1 MTEAPA
7 PAIAERPSLSLTA
20 YACLVYLAL
29 PVFAF
34 LLGWVALPLGYV
46 FAALLLC
53 LLVFVYRAYVVAPAR
68 FSVLRTPHE
77 KKRLMVCLGFA
88 LLWVFSGGIGHFIFT
103 TYDWALRD
111 GILRDLTMTGWP
123 VGYAPKDGVAQVL
136 RIPLGYYLLP
146 ALAGK
151 IAGYA
156 FVAPAVF
163 LFTALGVFLFSLI
176 VTERVARLR
185 HAVILLVVFALF
197 SGMKLIGVLLMQQ
210 VDAGHWVAPI
220 WPPYM
225 HLWAR
230 FAHYSSVTTEL
241 YYCPNHAMPAMLLAA
256 LWWRYRDT
264 PRLLQIMAL
273 AAPVATLWSPFATL
287 GIAPFLAYSLVEHHK
302 ALFRGLSP
310 FLAIGPLLA
319 MAPALFYMTRDIGHV
334 PYVWI
339 GGSLY
344 LSPVLIVKYYLP
356 FVTLEFVALIF
367 FLFQP
372 HRPVL
377 LPLIAIVLAMLP
389 LFWLGFYS
397 DFAQQTALASLMLL
411 ALFTG
416 HWLIENAGRW
426 RGGFRYDIAV
436 VVILAI
442 GAITPLQEIYINYT
456 SPRWDYDPTCTLI
469 DAWRESKINPSL
481 TEQIAAIR
489 DPELFLQPVAITTE
503 RPDGAG
509 SCWPKL
515 KWLH

>member
-1 MTEAPA
+1 MTDAA
-7 PAIAERPSLSLTA
+7 KRPTLSLAA
-20 YACLVYLAL
+20 YGCVVYLSL

-46 FAALLLC
+46 LAGLLFG
-53 LLVFVYRAYVVAPAR
+53 LLVFVYREYVEPLDR
-68 FSVLRTPHE
+68 RGRLSPHDQR
-77 KKRLMVCLGFA
+77 RLALCLAAA
-88 LLWVFSGGIGHFIFT
+88 LVWVFSGGIGHFIFA
-103 TYDWALRD
+103 TYDWAFRD
-111 GILRDLTMTGWP
+111 GILRDLTFTDWP
-123 VGYAPKDGVAQVL
+123 VGYASKDGLAAVL
-136 RIPLGYYLLP
+136 RVPLGYYLIP

-151 IAGYA
+151 IAGYEA
-156 FVAPAVF
+156 AAPAVF
-163 LFTALGVFLFSLI
+163 INTALGVFLFFLVI
-176 VTERVARLR
+176 TERSARLR
-185 HAVILLVVFALF
+185 YAAILLTVFALF

-210 VDAGHWVAPI
+210 VEAGHWVAPL

-241 YYCPNHAMPAMLLAA
+241 YYCPNHAMPAMLLAG
-256 LWWRYRDT
+256 LWWRYRDA
-264 PRLLQIMAL
+264 PRLLQIGAL
-273 AAPVATLWSPFATL
+273 AVPVATLWSPFATL
-287 GIAPFLAYSLVEHHK
+287 GIAPFLAYSLIQHRK
-302 ALFRGLSP
+302 ALFAALSP
-310 FLAIGPLLA
+310 FLALGPLLV

-334 PYVWI
+334 PYIWI

-372 HRPVL
+372 RRPLL
-377 LPLIAIVLAMLP
+377 LPLIAVVLATLP

-397 DFAQQTALASLMLL
+397 DFAQQTALASLMIL

-436 VVILAI
+436 IVILAI

-456 SPRWDYDPTCTLI
+456 SPRWDYNPDCTLI
-469 DAWRESKINPSL
+469 DAWKQSKINPSL
-481 TEQIAAIR
+481 AEQIAYVK
-489 DPELFLQPVAITTE
+489 DPEIILQPRAITAE
-503 RPDGAG
+503 RADTTA